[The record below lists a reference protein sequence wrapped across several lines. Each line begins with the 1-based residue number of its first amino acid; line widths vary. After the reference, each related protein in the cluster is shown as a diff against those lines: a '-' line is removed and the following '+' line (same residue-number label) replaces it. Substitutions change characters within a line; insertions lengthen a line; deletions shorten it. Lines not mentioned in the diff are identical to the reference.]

1 MTAPSVIAASEP
13 PQPRRDRTTGLGR
26 VSVGVPVFNGAR
38 YLEDCLE
45 SLVRQ
50 TYHDL
55 EILISDNAS
64 TDRTADICRAYC
76 ERDDRVRYYRQE
88 QNIGAAANWNFLV
101 HEATGKFFKWAAHD
115 DVCAPD
121 FVARCVGALDALPTA
136 VLAFGQTAF
145 IDSAGNPL
153 YGYDVPVPWSNCEA
167 AFDRLREQLAV
178 PSAAIHHMCTRQ
190 YAVMRRDRL
199 LETRLIRSH
208 PASDLVLLVELAIL
222 GGFVEVDQS
231 LFFVRLHEGSSLR
244 ANDSA
249 VDVARWYDPRSG
261 NHYPLRWNRVFI
273 GYVTAVLNSSLSR
286 RQKVGGMLLI
296 ARWLASDD
304 NWRII
309 GGELRRRALG
319 LVQQCHRFRTVQQ
332 R

>member
-1 MTAPSVIAASEP
+1 
-13 PQPRRDRTTGLGR
+13 

-45 SLVRQ
+45 SLVGQ
-50 TYHDL
+50 TYRHL

-76 ERDDRVRYYRQE
+76 ERDERVRYYRQQ

-101 HEATGKFFKWAAHD
+101 HKATGKFFKWAAHD

-121 FVARCVGALDALPTA
+121 LVARCVAALDASPTA
-136 VLAFGQTAF
+136 VLAFGRTGF
-145 IDSAGNPL
+145 IDGGGDPL
-153 YGYDVPVPWSNCEA
+153 YGYDVPIPWTNRDA

-178 PSAAIHHMCTRQ
+178 PTAAIHHMCTRQ
-190 YAVMRRDRL
+190 FAVMRRDRL
-199 LETRLIRSH
+199 LETKLIRSH

-222 GGFVEVDQS
+222 GGFFEVDEC

-244 ANDSA
+244 ANNSA
-249 VDVARWYDPRSG
+249 VEVARWYDPRSG
-261 NHYPLRWNRVFI
+261 NHYPLRWTRVFI
-273 GYVTAVLNSSLSR
+273 GYVTVVLNSSLPR

-309 GGELRRRALG
+309 GGELKRRALG
-319 LVQQCHRFRTVQQ
+319 SVLRRFRSRAGQP
-332 R
+332 